1 MPRAD
6 LTIPGESAAITG
18 AGTGIGRRIAAHL
31 ADAGVDVAL
40 NDVDDDALVVA
51 EAELADSPGAVE
63 TVGGDASDPDVTARL
78 VETAVDAFGGLD
90 ILVNNV
96 GIAGPTKPAHDIS
109 QEEFMGT
116 LEVNLGAMFGATRA
130 AIPHLTDGGGRI
142 VSLSSISGK
151 RPLRDRTPY
160 TTSKMGVIGFTRTL
174 AVELADQGV
183 TVNAICPGSVA
194 GPRLEAV
201 IRGQAESQG
210 RPYDEVEREFRESSP
225 MNEFVQADDV
235 ADAVLFLCS
244 ERAERMT
251 GQDLNVTAGKVM
263 Y

>member
-6 LTIPGESAAITG
+6 LTIPGETAVITG
-18 AGTGIGRRIAAHL
+18 AATGIGRRIAAHL
-31 ADAGVDVAL
+31 VGAGVDVAI
-40 NDVDDDALVVA
+40 NDVDADALDA
-51 EAELADSPGAVE
+51 ARDELAGNDGAVE
-63 TVGGDASDPDVTARL
+63 TVPGDASDPDVTKRL
-78 VETAVDAFGGLD
+78 VETAVDNFGCLD

-96 GIAGPTKPAHDIS
+96 GIAGPTKPAHEITH
-109 QEEFMGT
+109 EEFMRT
-116 LEVNLGAMFGATRA
+116 LEVNLGAMFSATKA

-174 AVELADQGV
+174 AVELAPDAV
-183 TVNAICPGSVA
+183 TVNAICPGSVW
-194 GPRLEAV
+194 GPRLEEV
-201 IRGQAESQG
+201 IEGQAESQG

-225 MNEFVQADDV
+225 MNQFVQADDV

-244 ERAERMT
+244 ERAERVT
-251 GQDLNVTAGKVM
+251 GQDLNVSAGKVM